1 MKKVADYFEFLRG
14 FVHKAFSFE
23 TGVSVEGLEMD
34 AWAKV
39 TQRLGEVPAIETRW
53 LKHLVTVVGGVNGYL
68 RNLEQWQKHQD
79 NISSNLRLTE
89 EQRHQVVFHAEKIM
103 PFLEGQ
109 DFDLEYLHW
118 VVSDAITELTI
129 LIDQAEEFA
138 LELPSVLLGI
148 RELECEHLRVGIA
161 IIEGFS
167 EEFRKSF
174 YRRLTQTLTKAYA
187 SQNPQHIIQ
196 SIVEYFEFFRGIRT
210 SQSFFIDA
218 DDALVGFHPQELK
231 QRINMFETVEEWKK
245 GIEKLVSLRAKIYTQ
260 FIKHEFTIIS
270 AVLPKEQNRIQWLR
284 EFFTHSERKATT
296 FFPPTCDVDLLQM
309 AIVQS
314 LEQLFEVKEQV
325 VLAQSI
331 LKNKTLLLVLDY
343 LHSPPLRKFL
353 DAELKRIEVFDEY
366 SVKFERRL
374 EAIQNYIRDAS
385 T

>member
-1 MKKVADYFEFLRG
+1 MN
-14 FVHKAFSFE
+14 KAFSFG
-23 TGVSVEGLEMD
+23 TGVEGLEMD

-39 TQRLGEVPAIETRW
+39 TQRLGEVPALETRW
-53 LKHLVTVVGGVNGYL
+53 LKHLVNVVGGVNGYL
-68 RNLEQWQKHQD
+68 RHLERWQKHLD

-89 EQRHQVVFHAEKIM
+89 EQHQQVVFHAEKIM

-109 DFDLEYLHW
+109 DFDLDYLHW

-138 LELPSVLLGI
+138 LELPSVILGI
-148 RELECEHLRVGIA
+148 RELECEHLRSGFVIV
-161 IIEGFS
+161 EGFS

-187 SQNPQHIIQ
+187 SKSPHRIKLLIAK
-196 SIVEYFEFFRGIRT
+196 YFDFFSGIRT

-218 DDALVGFHPQELK
+218 DNALVGFNPQELE
-231 QRINMFETVEEWKK
+231 QRINLFETFEEGKK
-245 GIEKLVSLRAKIYTQ
+245 GIGELVSLRAKIYTQ
-260 FIKHEFTIIS
+260 FIMHEFTIIS
-270 AVLPKEQNRIQWLR
+270 AILPKEQNRIQWLR

-296 FFPPTCDVDLLQM
+296 FFPPTCDSDLLQM

-331 LKNKTLLLVLDY
+331 LKNETLLLVLDY
-343 LHSPPLRKFL
+343 LDSPPLRKFL
-353 DAELKRIEVFDEY
+353 DAELKRIVLFDEY
-366 SVKFERRL
+366 SGKFERRL
-374 EAIQNYIRDAS
+374 EAIQNHIRDAP